1 MKYFVIEGQLKIQ
14 GPIDE
19 NIMNEHIAH
28 SQKAIANGLTLM
40 TGLKADI
47 SGGLSIMKANSIEEI
62 EAYLAADPL
71 KVSGVQEYIIKEFT
85 PHFVQTQSS
94 EWSQN

>member
-1 MKYFVIEGQLKIQ
+1 MKYFIIEGQLKVQ

-19 NIMNEHIAH
+19 NIMNEHIVH

-47 SGGLSIMKANSIEEI
+47 SGGLSIMKADSIEEI
-62 EAYLAADPL
+62 KAYLESDPL
-71 KVSGVQEYIIKEFT
+71 KVSGVQEYVVKEFT
-85 PHFVQTQSS
+85 PHFVQTESS